1 MREKIIKGDYMK
13 QKIFYLDDAVLS
25 LLEVLSMVTG
35 ESQSKIA
42 RDALKAYLE
51 DMKNGLS
58 EDTEKAELIERLL
71 RNI

>member
-1 MREKIIKGDYMK
+1 MK